1 MSLHFSI
8 VLEWG
13 WGGGGS
19 STLFTNRM
27 TDLVERGGMLIDF
40 VYQQNEILA
49 MFVCLL
55 TSMEPCL
62 YHDNNYS
69 PNSFAVKVQ
78 FSFHVQQLQPNLVPP
93 IDLKPSKI

>member
-13 WGGGGS
+13 GGVIYIVY
-19 STLFTNRM
+19 RM

>member
-1 MSLHFSI
+1 
-8 VLEWG
+8 
-13 WGGGGS
+13 
-19 STLFTNRM
+19 M

-62 YHDNNYS
+62 YHDNSYS

-78 FSFHVQQLQPNLVPP
+78 FSFHVQQLQPNLLPP
-93 IDLKPSKI
+93 IDLKPSKIKRKSMPGEINVTQV

>member
-13 WGGGGS
+13 WGGGGH
-19 STLFTNRM
+19 LHC
-27 TDLVERGGMLIDF
+27 LPIGCLILWKEGGMLIDF

>member
-13 WGGGGS
+13 WGS

-93 IDLKPSKI
+93 IDLKP